1 MASTPIAALDERAP
15 ETLKALVGVFSALE
29 FGLSSLALYQHTP
42 DFETAKRAVESSS
55 QCQFT
60 LDHLRQ
66 ILGLLPTAYRLAWSR
81 PTAHARRGKSSAADV
96 AADANNAAA
105 DAEPVLVI
113 RRQPLSDS
121 VDRVE
126 PLGDRIQAFVS
137 RVNAF
142 IAAQVEEL
150 TADMPGLESD
160 EDVRAALEI
169 SEIPRAELP
178 ESDASLAEHQRRRLD
193 ELADRGRAE
202 DENAMKD
209 DEDAVLNAP
218 IPAALEGLPR
228 WLIDKVRR
236 NERQAQR
243 VAKRS
248 DDAQRQRVY
257 ATLPQLSDQLQS
269 YAIVTRKHIFPIAE
283 LRANLRRAP
292 LKDRLEEQL
301 QLLETL
307 VPFWVTIRCSDG
319 QEYVKLS
326 KAHKYNVV
334 KAELK
339 RALAAS
345 TL

>member
-1 MASTPIAALDERAP
+1 MSTSNASLDERAP
-15 ETLKALVGVFSALE
+15 ETVKTLVTVFSALE

-42 DFETAKRAVESSS
+42 DFETVKRAVESSS

-66 ILGLLPTAYRLAWSR
+66 ILGLLPTAYRLSWSR
-81 PTAHARRGKSSAADV
+81 PTAQTRRGKSSSADA
-96 AADANNAAA
+96 AADANNAAT
-105 DAEPVLVI
+105 DAEPVLII
-113 RRQPLSDS
+113 RRQPLSES
-121 VDRVE
+121 ADRVE
-126 PLGDRIQAFVS
+126 SLGDRIQAFVA
-137 RVNAF
+137 RINTF
-142 IAAQVEEL
+142 IAQQIEEL
-150 TADMPGLESD
+150 RSDMPGLESD

-178 ESDASLAEHQRRRLD
+178 ENDVSLADQQRRRLE

-202 DENAMKD
+202 DEQAMKD
-209 DEDAVLNAP
+209 DEDAVMNAP
-218 IPAALEGLPR
+218 IPAELEGLPR
-228 WLIDKVRR
+228 WLIEKVRR

-243 VAKRS
+243 VTKRS
-248 DDAQRQRVY
+248 EDAQRQRVY

-269 YAIVTRKHIFPIAE
+269 YALVTRKHIFPVSE

-292 LKDRLEEQL
+292 MKDRLDEQL
-301 QLLETL
+301 QLLESL

-339 RALAAS
+339 RALATS
-345 TL
+345 VL